1 MKKLNEKQIEQ
12 VEALFKHYGRV
23 EVSRTE
29 INNLSKSGAIKDPGW
44 LKTDAYKVSRGIY
57 SLPIEGNDFSPTLT
71 EIPLVDEEPK
81 TVSYT
86 HLTLPTT

>member
-44 LKTDAYKVSRGIY
+44 LKTDLGGPEAPGEPEDGGQRMWEIC
-57 SLPIEGNDFSPTLT
+57 SLPWDETGKFWHGNQEIEF
-71 EIPLVDEEPK
+71 
-81 TVSYT
+81 
-86 HLTLPTT
+86 